1 MSIIVNDLVYTVN
14 EGTTTRNI
22 LDGISCEL
30 PAARLVVVT
39 GPSGSGKTTF
49 LYALTG
55 IITPTSGRVLLGD
68 FDVYA
73 HNPSERDAFRLQ
85 CTAYIFQHLNL
96 FGFLDVRENIELSHN
111 LKGERVSRDFRS
123 RTNELLETL
132 RLGDIADKPVQTL
145 SGGEK
150 QRVAIASAFLSGA
163 DYIFADEPTGNLDRN
178 NSRIFM
184 ESLRERIDVS
194 AASVVLVTHDS
205 MVTEYADLR
214 IHITDGRIS
223 DDDSDDVAAHGRG
236 SRDGARC
243 LGAR

>member
-1 MSIIVNDLVYTVN
+1 MSIVVQDLVYTVT
-14 EGTTTRNI
+14 EGSTTRNI
-22 LDGISCEL
+22 LDGISCEV
-30 PAARLVVVT
+30 PAGQLVVVT
-39 GPSGSGKTTF
+39 GPSGSGKTTL

-55 IITPTSGRVLLGD
+55 IITPTSGSVLLGD

-73 HNPSERDAFRLQ
+73 HKAAERDAFRLRR
-85 CTAYIFQHLNL
+85 TAYIFQHLNL
-96 FGFLDVRENIELSHN
+96 FGFLDVRANIALSHD
-111 LKGERVSRDFRS
+111 LKGERVPTEFHG
-123 RTNELLETL
+123 RTDELLRTL

-163 DYIFADEPTGNLDRN
+163 DYIFADEPTGNLDSN
-178 NSRIFM
+178 NSRVFM
-184 ESLRERIDVS
+184 ESLRERIDES
-194 AASVVLVTHDS
+194 AASVVLVTHDR

-236 SRDGARC
+236 SRDGARRF
-243 LGAR
+243 GA